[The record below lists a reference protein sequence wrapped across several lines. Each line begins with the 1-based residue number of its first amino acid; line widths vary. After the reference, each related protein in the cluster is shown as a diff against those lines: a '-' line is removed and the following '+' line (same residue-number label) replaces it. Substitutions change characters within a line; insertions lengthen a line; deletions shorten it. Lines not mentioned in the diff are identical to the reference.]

1 MNVVS
6 IASQSPDHASIRD
19 RFAQAAYAGDLPRT
33 QWIAAQRLV
42 SDYDAATDDATRIA
56 ISTAMLDLSVRS
68 DDMPSLRAV
77 A

>member
-1 MNVVS
+1 MNVIS
-6 IASQSPDHASIRD
+6 IAPQSPDHASIRD
-19 RFAQAAYAGDLPRT
+19 LFAQAAYAGDLPRA

-42 SDYDAATDDATRIA
+42 SDYDAATDDAKRIA
-56 ISTAMLDLSVRS
+56 ISTQMMDMSVRS